1 MTEIRIHLVFT
12 FLSKFAHHFAS
23 LFHCACAGNQQ
34 PFRPRLLQTKRVL
47 EKWIKVF
54 EFVASIFLALTLN
67 SSRRN
72 AWDLTWPGRV
82 PRFRP
87 IFHLHL
93 VSICMYRETENYA
106 PVVWPLSQMTALVC
120 TGCGECT
127 SLGQNFEIWV
137 LRKLSFSENTYI
149 YFFNCASI
157 PSFWGENKAPCLIR
171 QADRCVAYKPTRTH
185 THTHMFAGW
194 ECKTFSINSCQRM
207 SGPRQQIGQQPR
219 SCQHLPFSPSR
230 MRQYLGDKEP
240 FPRLGGLLRIFQRN
254 EPVRISR
261 VSRILLAAA

>member
-34 PFRPRLLQTKRVL
+34 PFRQRLLQTKRVL

-54 EFVASIFLALTLN
+54 EFVASILLALTLN

-157 PSFWGENKAPCLIR
+157 PSFWGESLLSVGLSVGALPYPSSR
-171 QADRCVAYKPTRTH
+171 QVCCIQTYTH
-185 THTHMFAGW
+185 THTHTHV
-194 ECKTFSINSCQRM
+194 CRVRM
-207 SGPRQQIGQQPR
+207 QN
-219 SCQHLPFSPSR
+219 F
-230 MRQYLGDKEP
+230 
-240 FPRLGGLLRIFQRN
+240 FN
-254 EPVRISR
+254 
-261 VSRILLAAA
+261 